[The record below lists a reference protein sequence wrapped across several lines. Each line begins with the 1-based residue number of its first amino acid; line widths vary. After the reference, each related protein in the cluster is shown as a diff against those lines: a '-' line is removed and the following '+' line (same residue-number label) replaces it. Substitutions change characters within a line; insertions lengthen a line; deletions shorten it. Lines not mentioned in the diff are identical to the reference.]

1 MSLEIQIKQNSKKI
15 LTTTYQNIKNSQRQ
29 QIRVLS
35 REILRSKIQPKH
47 LMIFQGFIDFLLTA
61 VYIAVS
67 IQNKV
72 ESRIFGQ

>member
-1 MSLEIQIKQNSKKI
+1 MF
-15 LTTTYQNIKNSQRQ
+15 LTTTYQNIKNSQR

-35 REILRSKIQPKH
+35 REILRSKIQPKN
-47 LMIFQGFIDFLLTA
+47 LIIFQGFIDFLLTA
-61 VYIAVS
+61 VYLAVS

>member
-1 MSLEIQIKQNSKKI
+1 MSLEIQIKQNSKMF
-15 LTTTYQNIKNSQRQ
+15 LTTTYKNIKTVKGIFVFYLEKFCDQ
-29 QIRVLS
+29 
-35 REILRSKIQPKH
+35 KIQPKN
-47 LMIFQGFIDFLLTA
+47 LIIFQGFIDFLLTA